1 MPELRASER
10 AMAAGGKKTLP
21 PHLAP
26 LLRQEG
32 AESRDP
38 WISKEHILTAP
49 GDPTPPSP
57 SPSLTRARRT
67 AGCWFKSPCHAAGES
82 CRQAKK
88 SQPPEREVISPPYLE
103 SDKPH
108 LDAIIESNKYEMIPC
123 LHGDIKQRKCVGR

>member
-57 SPSLTRARRT
+57 SLSLSHT
-67 AGCWFKSPCHAAGES
+67 GE
-82 CRQAKK
+82 
-88 SQPPEREVISPPYLE
+88 EDGGLLV
-103 SDKPH
+103 
-108 LDAIIESNKYEMIPC
+108 
-123 LHGDIKQRKCVGR
+123 